1 MSLLKKIVAT
11 VVAVV
16 LMIPATLIAQELPRP
31 IPFSPTPFSHEELEQ
46 LAAPVALYPDP
57 LLAQV
62 LMAATYPVEVVQA
75 GRFVQANPTLRDSQL
90 DEALRYQ
97 NWDDSVKAL
106 AQFPQILA
114 MMDDKIDWTQRLG
127 DAFLAQEQDLM
138 DAVQVLRA
146 RAQAQGTLTSS
157 PQQIVRVQAPYIYI
171 EPASTQVIYVPV
183 YNPLIVYGA
192 WPYPAHQP
200 YYYHPVGWPVARGF
214 FGFGGGIFVGFG
226 LWGTCD
232 WHRRVVFVDV
242 ARYRRFT
249 EVVNVEGRRGEIERG
264 RIGPREGDRL
274 AWQHDVRHRESVE
287 VRHTAAQQHVAA
299 PRPAV
304 IPSHEPFYG
313 RVDQPRVDQP
323 RTGQPRMEQPRVE
336 QPRTGQP
343 RVDQPRVEQ
352 PRTGQ
357 LRVDQSR
364 VEQPRTGQPRVEQSR
379 VEQPRTGQP
388 RVDQPRVEQPRTGQ
402 PRMDQSRVEQ
412 PRTGQSRMEQPRV
425 EQPRADHP
433 RAEQPRVEQPR
444 TGQPRVEQPGVEQP
458 QTQHPRVEQ
467 PRAEQGRP
475 GRGGQEAVRPSV
487 QPAPRPEPSRPNQ
500 GDSPRVQAHVPA
512 SPAPAP
518 VQRREPVER
527 GHEKGGSVA
536 LPSPSVRNVPAASL
550 ATGGIR

>member
-1 MSLLKKIVAT
+1 MRILRKIVAA

-16 LMIPATLIAQELPRP
+16 LMIPATLLAQEQPRP
-31 IPFSPTPFSHEELEQ
+31 IPFSNAELEQ

-75 GRFVQANPTLRDSQL
+75 ARFVQANPALRESQL

-106 AQFPQILA
+106 ASFPQILA
-114 MMDDKIDWTQRLG
+114 MMDDRLDWTQRLG

-157 PQQIVRVQAPYIYI
+157 PQQVVRVQAPYIYI
-171 EPASTQVIYVPV
+171 EPASPQVIYVPV
-183 YNPLIVYGA
+183 YNPLIVYGL
-192 WPYPAHQP
+192 WPYPAYQP
-200 YYYHPVGWPVARGF
+200 YYYRPVGWPVARSF

-232 WHRRVVFVDV
+232 WHRHVVFVDV

-264 RIGPREGDRL
+264 RIGQREGDRL
-274 AWQHDVRHRESVE
+274 AWQHDVRHRENVE

-299 PRPAV
+299 SKPAV
-304 IPSHEPFYG
+304 IPSREPFPG
-313 RVDQPRVDQP
+313 RVEQPRVDQP
-323 RTGQPRMEQPRVE
+323 RTGQPRVEQPRV
-336 QPRTGQP
+336 
-343 RVDQPRVEQ
+343 
-352 PRTGQ
+352 
-357 LRVDQSR
+357 
-364 VEQPRTGQPRVEQSR
+364 
-379 VEQPRTGQP
+379 
-388 RVDQPRVEQPRTGQ
+388 
-402 PRMDQSRVEQ
+402 
-412 PRTGQSRMEQPRV
+412 
-425 EQPRADHP
+425 
-433 RAEQPRVEQPR
+433 
-444 TGQPRVEQPGVEQP
+444 GQPRVEQP
-458 QTQHPRVEQ
+458 QTEHPRVEP

-475 GRGGQEAVRPSV
+475 GRGGQEAIRPSV
-487 QPAPRPEPSRPNQ
+487 QPTPRPEPSRPNQ

-518 VQRREPVER
+518 VQRREPGER
-527 GHEKGGSVA
+527 GHEKRESVA
-536 LPSPSVRNVPAASL
+536 PPSPSVRNAPVAAV